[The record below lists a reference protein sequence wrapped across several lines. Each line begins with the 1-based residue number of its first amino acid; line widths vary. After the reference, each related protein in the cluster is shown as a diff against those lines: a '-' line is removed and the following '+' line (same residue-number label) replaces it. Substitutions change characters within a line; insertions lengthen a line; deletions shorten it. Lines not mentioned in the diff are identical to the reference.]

1 MKPLIQY
8 ITASDVQNALNASYD
23 SVNHVY
29 AVYGLNISEASF
41 QAHVSFAN
49 IYINTLIGYDLTQ
62 DDPRYNIAKMAA
74 LDLACIRILVVSAGG
89 ALIGAFDYFLGDLRV
104 SRAGPYAEAIERSIK
119 GFQED
124 LARQLTN
131 LVASAVTAEA
141 TAKEEVPTYRGGLIN
156 P

>member
-1 MKPLIQY
+1 VTTQY
-8 ITASDVQNALNASYD
+8 VTAAEVAAALNAPYD

-29 AVYGLNISEASF
+29 TVYGLTISETSF
-41 QAHVSFAN
+41 QAHVDFAN
-49 IYINTLIGYDLTQ
+49 TYINSLINRDLTE
-62 DDPRYNIAKMAA
+62 DDQCFKIAKMAA

-104 SRAGPYAEAIERSIK
+104 SRAGPYSEAIERAIK
-119 GFQED
+119 GFQEN

-131 LVASAVTAEA
+131 LVSSALAAESL
-141 TAKEEVPTYRGGLIN
+141 AKNEVPTYKGELIN